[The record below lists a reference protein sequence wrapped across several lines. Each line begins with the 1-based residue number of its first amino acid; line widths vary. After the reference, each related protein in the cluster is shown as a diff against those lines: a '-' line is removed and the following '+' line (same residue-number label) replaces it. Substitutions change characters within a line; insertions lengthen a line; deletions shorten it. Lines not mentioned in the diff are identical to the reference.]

1 LFKEEEESQMFKL
14 RRTHFEVA
22 FIIIVFS
29 LGLFKINFGL
39 SWKLDDIDFT
49 LNRNMTIFAA
59 DEDSMELVIGVDNT
73 KLSSYTDIT
82 DLIITY
88 EGRIVNTVAIGG
100 VAIAIVADV
109 PLNYVSSFRE
119 ELQRRSLTRYVE
131 PNIGF
136 QISFTPNDPLWSYQW
151 APQKIN
157 ADWAWNKTTGL
168 SSILVALIDTGVD
181 YTHEDLS
188 TNYVPMGY
196 DWVNNDPD
204 PMDDHGHGTHCAG
217 IIAATINNSVGIAG
231 LAQVRIMAE
240 KAFNTEGVGWED
252 DIANAIIHAVN
263 QGADILSNSW
273 GSPQD
278 SYLIREAIRY
288 AYDKGVLI
296 VAAAGNDAS
305 STEFYPA
312 AYSEVIAVT
321 ATDIDDYPA
330 VFTNFGKWVEVA
342 APGVN
347 VLSTFLNN
355 SYAFGTGTSMACPHV
370 AGIAALVWS
379 SFPDASRDW
388 VRAQI
393 RRTADDLGDVGFD
406 VFYGYGRVNAE
417 AAVAEAP
424 PQHDILILSWE
435 KPRYIR
441 LGDVVWINVT
451 LMNFGTEDEY
461 DITVQLFV
469 DGNLENYEVIA
480 SLASGATK
488 SVSFLWAPLAGGM
501 YNVTLFVVPVS
512 GETEI
517 ENNVFSD
524 IVSVMA
530 IVLNP
535 SSGPAGTKVLVE
547 GVGFDPLSSLTLKFN
562 DMALGSCI
570 TDEIGN
576 FAFVFNI
583 PFSTAG
589 NQTVKV
595 YYTEEFISAEFKVI
609 DLTTLLVEVDVGSI
623 HFIGEIVDFY
633 VQTSL
638 MGKAVNAT
646 IEKAVLYM
654 PNGTSENINAQ
665 ILATGFYK
673 LTYTIPKNASV
684 GEYVLVV
691 EAEYVND
698 MVRASGTS
706 FKGFLISP
714 TLTDTDAYVSEIKEN
729 IATTVIPALGAIRLN
744 LTAMNATLK
753 NIFLKI
759 VAINGTS
766 VLIQTTIGIMNG
778 TITEVNDNIAT
789 IIVPGLGQIQA
800 EVLNL
805 KEKQQKWMWTQY
817 LALAF
822 SFVIFFGVWLSIVL
836 LIKLRKKPKNKQD
849 NFAFILRHICM
860 LYVLL
865 L

>member
-1 LFKEEEESQMFKL
+1 MLEL
-14 RRTHFEVA
+14 RHTHFEVA
-22 FIIIVFS
+22 FIIIVLL
-29 LGLFKINFGL
+29 LGLVNINFGS
-39 SWKLDDIDFT
+39 SWKSDNLDFT
-49 LNRNMTIFAA
+49 LNRNMTIFAV
-59 DEDSMELVIGVDNT
+59 DENSMELVIGVDST

-82 DLIITY
+82 DLIVTY
-88 EGRIVNTVAIGG
+88 EGRIVNTVTIEGM
-100 VAIAIVADV
+100 AIAIVADI
-109 PLNYVSSFRE
+109 PLNHVSSFRE
-119 ELQRRSLTRYVE
+119 EVQRRSLARYVE

-136 QISFTPNDPLWSYQW
+136 QVSFTPNDPLWSYQW

-157 ADWAWNKTTGL
+157 ADWAWNKTTGS
-168 SSILVALIDTGVD
+168 SSILVALVDTGID
-181 YTHEDLS
+181 YTHADLS
-188 TNYVPMGY
+188 ANYVPMGY

-217 IIAATINNSVGIAG
+217 IIAATINNSLGIAG

-240 KAFNTEGVGWED
+240 KAFNTEGIGWED

-273 GSPQD
+273 GSPED

-288 AYDKGVLI
+288 AYDKGALI
-296 VAAAGNDAS
+296 VAAAGNEAS

-330 VFTNFGKWVEVA
+330 IFTNFGKWVEVA

-393 RRTADDLGDVGFD
+393 RRTADDLGDTGFD
-406 VFYGYGRVNAE
+406 EFYGYGRVNAE

-424 PQHDILILSWE
+424 PQHDILILSLE
-435 KPRYIR
+435 RPRYIR
-441 LGDVVWINVT
+441 LGDVVWVNVT
-451 LMNFGTEDEY
+451 LINFGTEDEH

-469 DGNLENYEVIA
+469 DGSLENYEVIT

-488 SVSFLWAPLAGGM
+488 SVSFLWEPFAGGM
-501 YNVTLFVVPVS
+501 YNVTLFIVPVS

-524 IVSVMA
+524 RVSVMA

-535 SSGPAGTKVLVE
+535 SSGPAGTKVLVG
-547 GVGFDPLSSLTLKFN
+547 GVGFDPLSFLTLKFN

-609 DLTTLLVEVDVGSI
+609 DLTPLVVEVDVGSI
-623 HFIGEIVDFY
+623 HFIGEIADFY

-646 IEKAVLYM
+646 IKKAVLYM
-654 PNGTSENINAQ
+654 PDGTSENINAQ
-665 ILATGFYK
+665 ILAPGFYK
-673 LTYTIPKNASV
+673 LPYTIPNNANI

-698 MVRASGTS
+698 TVRASGTS

-714 TLTDTDAYVSEIKEN
+714 TLTDTNAYVSEIKEN
-729 IATTVIPALGAIRLN
+729 IATTIIPALGAIRLN
-744 LTAMNATLK
+744 LTAMNATLE

-766 VLIQTTIGIMNG
+766 VLIQTTIGMMNA

-789 IIVPGLGQIQA
+789 IVVPGLGQIQD
-800 EVLNL
+800 EVLNF

-822 SFVIFFGVWLSIVL
+822 SFVILVGVWLSIAL
-836 LIKLRKKPKNKQD
+836 LIKLRKKAKK
-849 NFAFILRHICM
+849 
-860 LYVLL
+860 
-865 L
+865 

>member
-1 LFKEEEESQMFKL
+1 MFKL

-73 KLSSYTDIT
+73 KLSSYSGIT
-82 DLIITY
+82 DLIVTY

-119 ELQRRSLTRYVE
+119 EIQRRSLARYIE

-136 QISFTPNDPLWSYQW
+136 QVSFTPNDPLWSYQW

-441 LGDVVWINVT
+441 LGDVVWMNVT
-451 LMNFGTEDEY
+451 LMNFGTEDEQ
-461 DITVQLFV
+461 DITVRLFV
-469 DGNLENYEVIA
+469 DGSLENYEGIA
-480 SLASGATK
+480 YLASGATK
-488 SVSFLWAPLAGGM
+488 SVSLLWKPTAGGIF
-501 YNVTLFVVPVS
+501 NVTIFIVPVP
-512 GETEI
+512 GETDT
-517 ENNVFSD
+517 ENNVASEM
-524 IVSVMA
+524 VSVMA

-759 VAINGTS
+759 VAINDTS
-766 VLIQTTIGIMNG
+766 VLIQTTIGIMNA

-800 EVLNL
+800 EVLNF
-805 KEKQQKWMWTQY
+805 KEKQQEWMWTHY

-822 SFVIFFGVWLSIVL
+822 SFVIFFGVWLSIAL
-836 LIKLRKKPKNKQD
+836 LIKLRKKAKK
-849 NFAFILRHICM
+849 
-860 LYVLL
+860 
-865 L
+865 

>member
-73 KLSSYTDIT
+73 KLSSYTGIT
-82 DLIITY
+82 DLIVTY

-119 ELQRRSLTRYVE
+119 EIQRRSLTRYIE

-136 QISFTPNDPLWSYQW
+136 QVSFTPNDPLWSYQW

>member
-1 LFKEEEESQMFKL
+1 MFKL